1 MVMESERDK
10 PSPADPIAALPYRLG
25 VGIMLLSAEGSVFV
39 AQRIDMPS
47 DAWQMP
53 QGGIDKGETPIEAA
67 WREMK
72 EEVGTDRAELLAE
85 SHDWYTYD
93 LPRDLAARLWR
104 GRFRGQRQKW
114 FVFRFTGTDRDID
127 ITSHDHPE
135 FSTWRWVSMA
145 DLPALIVPF
154 KRPLYQQLVGEF
166 RPLIASAVN
175 R

>member
-1 MVMESERDK
+1 MAMESERDK
-10 PSPADPIAALPYRLG
+10 PSPADPIAALPYRPG

-93 LPRDLAARLWR
+93 LPRDLATRLWR

-166 RPLIASAVN
+166 RPLIASAVS

>member
-10 PSPADPIAALPYRLG
+10 PSPADPIAALPYRPG

>member
-1 MVMESERDK
+1 MAMESERDK
-10 PSPADPIAALPYRLG
+10 PSPADPIAALPYRPG

-166 RPLIASAVN
+166 RPLIASAVS

>member
-1 MVMESERDK
+1 MAMESERDK

-114 FVFRFTGTDRDID
+114 FAFRFTGTDRDID
-127 ITSHDHPE
+127 ITSNDHPE

-166 RPLIASAVN
+166 CPLIAPA
-175 R
+175 RD